1 VGSHYDSVVG
11 TVGAND
17 NASGVAATLELARLL
32 KGNKLRRTVRF
43 VFFVNE
49 EPPYFQTEQMGSLVY
64 AHQLRRDGIPVA
76 AMISLETIGFYSDAR
91 GSQKYPALVSLF
103 YPSRGNFIAFVGNDE
118 SRDLVRRAVRRFRE
132 SARFPSEGIAG
143 PPTLPGVGWSD
154 HWSFWQEGYP
164 AIMITDTAVFRYP
177 YYHTALDTADKVDF
191 EKMARVVDG
200 VRNVVASLSEE
211 R

>member
-1 VGSHYDSVVG
+1 MRSHRISRPSKW
-11 TVGAND
+11 A
-17 NASGVAATLELARLL
+17 ASWLCT
-32 KGNKLRRTVRF
+32 
-43 VFFVNE
+43 
-49 EPPYFQTEQMGSLVY
+49 
-64 AHQLRRDGIPVA
+64 
-76 AMISLETIGFYSDAR
+76 SLETIGFYSAAR
-91 GSQKYPALVSLF
+91 GRQKYPALVSLF
-103 YPSRGNFIAFVGNDE
+103 YPIYPSRGNFIAFVGNDE
-118 SRDLVRRAVRRFRE
+118 SRDLVRRAVCRFRE

-154 HWSFWQEGYP
+154 HRSFWQEGYP
-164 AIMITDTAVFRYP
+164 AIMMTDTAVFRYS

>member
-1 VGSHYDSVVG
+1 
-11 TVGAND
+11 
-17 NASGVAATLELARLL
+17 
-32 KGNKLRRTVRF
+32 
-43 VFFVNE
+43 
-49 EPPYFQTEQMGSLVY
+49 MGSLVY

-76 AMISLETIGFYSDAR
+76 GMISRETIGFYSDAR

-118 SRDLVRRAVRRFRE
+118 SGDLVRRAVRRFRE

-143 PPTLPGVGWSD
+143 PPGFAGRWLVGSPVVLAGRISGHHD
-154 HWSFWQEGYP
+154 PRHGS
-164 AIMITDTAVFRYP
+164 VSVSVLSHRSRR
-177 YYHTALDTADKVDF
+177 ADKVDF